1 MRNLIHKENSLVLG
15 KSEVNLPDKF
25 TNPFFYTPHPLCV
38 EAAKYVQEHI
48 MESEQI
54 RQEAQQGKMFGV
66 LVVETPNGEIGYLAA
81 FSGNLCG
88 SNNHPFFVPPVF
100 DLLDK
105 DGFFKVGEAEISK
118 IN

>member
-25 TNPFFYTPHPLCV
+25 TNPFFYTPHLLCV

-54 RQEAQQGKMFGV
+54 RQEAQQ
-66 LVVETPNGEIGYLAA
+66 
-81 FSGNLCG
+81 
-88 SNNHPFFVPPVF
+88 
-100 DLLDK
+100 
-105 DGFFKVGEAEISK
+105 
-118 IN
+118 